1 MIRILIVEDELPIA
15 NLIRLSLS
23 KAGYTCDCVYDGAA
37 AADQIAARTQQR
49 RCDAHHA
56 LAGKRVSAGEN
67 RGFLTGKRLRCILG
81 RSNAATG

>member
-37 AADQIAARTQQR
+37 AADQIAAQSY
-49 RCDAHHA
+49 D
-56 LAGKRVSAGEN
+56 LILLDVMLPEVD
-67 RGFLTGKRLRCILG
+67 GFTSGSITSSRM
-81 RSNAATG
+81 RS

>member
-37 AADQIAARTQQR
+37 AARPDR
-49 RCDAHHA
+49 RPELRPH
-56 LAGKRVSAGEN
+56 LAGRDAAGGGRVHLI
-67 RGFLTGKRLRCILG
+67 RIYPTL
-81 RSNAATG
+81 